1 MVAVALASCRT
12 TAPPA
17 ISQMPD
23 PVRPPVVGAPLD
35 REQAE
40 SARAAVAYAE
50 NGNPAAAKKALG
62 ALEPSHPVRQLAE
75 LEVRFLAG
83 EAVAAQAR
91 IFAASLPG
99 YGSAWGFATIAARR
113 EGDLRAALTTARR
126 AAELQPDAGWGSVI
140 AELER
145 AQIAPLLAE
154 GDALLQR
161 GDAAGALTSA
171 RQVLDLSPNTVEA
184 RCLAVRAM
192 LALHDTKGAAEMV
205 PGLPDS
211 SEGLELKG
219 SVAQALGQW
228 DLALEFFTHLPAGYP
243 NRCQLVETARRNLRF
258 ANAPPYLTRALR
270 AKALRRGDLATIM
283 VAEVPSL
290 PERAKGPVPVFEDVV
305 QLPER
310 SDIIAA
316 ARSGVIPGDAVTH
329 RFGPERTVSPA
340 ELAAALERL
349 AKALGRPAPRWCRD
363 RETGCV
369 RLPEVVDG
377 QAAGALVRQVAGGGG
392 DPCPQR

>member
-1 MVAVALASCRT
+1 VAVVLASCRT

-17 ISQMPD
+17 ISRMPD
-23 PVRPPVVGAPLD
+23 PVRPPVVDAPLNP
-35 REQAE
+35 EQAE
-40 SARAAVAYAE
+40 AARVAVAQAE
-50 NGNPAAAKKALG
+50 NGDFAAAKKALG
-62 ALEPSHPVRQLAE
+62 ALPVNHPVRQLAE

-83 EAVAAQAR
+83 EAVGAQAR

-126 AAELQPDAGWGSVI
+126 AAELQPDAGWGRVI
-140 AELER
+140 GELER

-154 GDALLQR
+154 GNALLQR
-161 GDAAGALTSA
+161 GDAEGALTSA

-184 RCLAVRAM
+184 RYLAVRAM
-192 LALHDTKGAAEMV
+192 LELYNTKGAAEMV
-205 PGLPDS
+205 PGMPDS

-219 SVAQALGQW
+219 NVAQALGQW
-228 DLALEFFTHLPAGYP
+228 DLALEFFTRLPAGYP
-243 NRCQLVETARRNLRF
+243 HRCQLVETARRNLRF
-258 ANAPPYLTRALR
+258 ANAPPYLTKALS
-270 AKALRRGDLATIM
+270 AKTLRRGALAAIM

-290 PERAKGPVPVFEDVV
+290 AERERGSVPLFEDVV

-310 SDIIAA
+310 GDIIAA
-316 ARSGVIPGDAVTH
+316 VRSGVIPGDVVAH
-329 RFGPERTVSPA
+329 RFSPERTVSPS

-349 AKALGRPAPRWCRD
+349 AKALGRPAPRWCSD

-369 RLPEVVDG
+369 RLPEMVDG
-377 QAAGALVRQVAGGGG
+377 QTAGALVRQVTGGGG